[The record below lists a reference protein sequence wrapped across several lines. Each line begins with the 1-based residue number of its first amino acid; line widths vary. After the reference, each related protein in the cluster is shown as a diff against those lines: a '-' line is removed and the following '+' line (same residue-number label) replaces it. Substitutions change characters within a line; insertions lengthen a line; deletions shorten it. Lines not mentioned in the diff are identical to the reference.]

1 MDNLINVGLYGDGS
15 RNARRRAEY
24 IYCEKA
30 QECSAYKEGRCFC
43 VTTLFGVS
51 CKVGR
56 VERVDGGT
64 KQSKAFYTVSETAK
78 SNEKYSKLKYPCN
91 VYITKIG
98 EKVFLT
104 PPYIRIEE
112 LGDNDL
118 SCHDP
123 GFGCNN
129 LLTDSQRL
137 TPQNIHKICSYTPQA
152 LLGGTISKYQ
162 TDIVPMFL
170 KQLSKVFPE
179 RYFDFVSAYPN
190 FEIKQVNYVGMRA
203 KLSTCNRLE
212 NYKDHNGNVFHFEG
226 DFFVCE
232 NWKSAFNP
240 FSSKESYIKVKVN
253 DSMIVTI
260 TDNNQVTDDTVFE

>member
-1 MDNLINVGLYGDGS
+1 MDNLINVNLYGDGS
-15 RNARRRAEY
+15 RNSRRRAEY

-30 QECSAYKEGRCFC
+30 QECSAYKEGKCFC

-56 VERVDGGT
+56 VANVDGGT
-64 KQSKAFYTVSETAK
+64 KQSKGFYRVSEAAK
-78 SNEKYSKLKYPCN
+78 SNEKYAKLKYPHN
-91 VYITKIG
+91 IYITKIG
-98 EKVFLT
+98 EKAFLT
-104 PPYIRIEE
+104 LPYIRIEE

-129 LLTDSQRL
+129 LLTNSERL
-137 TPQNIHKICSYTPQA
+137 TPPNIHKICSYMPRA
-152 LLGGTISKYQ
+152 LMGGTISKYE

-179 RYFDFVSAYPN
+179 KYFGFVSMYPE
-190 FEIKQVNYVGMRA
+190 FENKKINYIGMRA
-203 KLSTCNRLE
+203 KLSTCNRTE
-212 NYKDHNGNVFHFEG
+212 KYNDYNVNVFHFEG
-226 DFFVCE
+226 DFIVCE

-240 FSSKESYIKVKVN
+240 FSSEEAYVKVKVT
-253 DSMIVTI
+253 DSMIITI